1 VKFRSSQSGY
11 ISGIR
16 FYKGTANTG
25 VHVAHLWTSSGTLR
39 ATATFTN
46 ETATGWQE
54 VTFATPIA
62 ITANTT
68 YVASYYAPNGG
79 YALNGN
85 FFTANVSAPPLT
97 AVASAERRL
106 PPRLERIPDI
116 GVQRLER
123 LGGRGLQDDALSVVT

>member
-11 ISGIR
+11 IHAIR
-16 FYKGTANTG
+16 FYKGPTNTG
-25 VHVAHLWTSSGTLR
+25 VHVAHLWTASGTLR

-54 VTFATPIA
+54 VKFATPIA

-79 YALNGN
+79 YAFNEN

-97 AVASAERRL
+97 ALASTTSA
-106 PPRLERIPDI
+106 PN
-116 GVQRLER
+116 GVYRVGSSGFPT
-123 LGGRGLQDDALSVVT
+123 LGFNASNGWVDVVFRTTP